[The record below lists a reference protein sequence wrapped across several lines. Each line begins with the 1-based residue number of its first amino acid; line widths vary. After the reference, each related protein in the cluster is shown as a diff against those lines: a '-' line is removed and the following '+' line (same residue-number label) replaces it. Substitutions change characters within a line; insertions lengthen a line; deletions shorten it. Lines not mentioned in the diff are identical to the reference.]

1 MFTVIPTKLW
11 TSAIVVGIAAVLL
24 YSQTSSL
31 EAGQPAKQGMI
42 ATTKNAVWHLENGRL
57 RYCVIRSAEIVCV
70 EEK

>member
-1 MFTVIPTKLW
+1 MFHVNQTKLW

-24 YSQTSSL
+24 YSHTSSL
-31 EAGQPAKQGMI
+31 EAGQPAQHGMI
-42 ATTKNAVWHLENGRL
+42 ATTDNAVWHLQDGRL